1 MEMID
6 FERNAMQVNKTNQMV
21 FLKNVESNIIKDAWI
36 MLRENV
42 SYKENNKETFDE
54 IDVLREA
61 ENLIN
66 NNIESEQVSLLK
78 FNLKRLKHKYKW
90 VKRLNIFLV
99 IMIIIY
105 RLIN

>member
-1 MEMID
+1 
-6 FERNAMQVNKTNQMV
+6 MQVNKTNQMV

-42 SYKENNKETFDE
+42 SYKEKNKKTFDE

-66 NNIESEQVSLLK
+66 NNIEREQVSLLK
-78 FNLKRLKHKYKW
+78 FNLKRLNHKYKL
-90 VKRLNIFLV
+90 VKSFS
-99 IMIIIY
+99 
-105 RLIN
+105 

>member
-1 MEMID
+1 
-6 FERNAMQVNKTNQMV
+6 MQVNKTNQMV

-42 SYKENNKETFDE
+42 SYKEKNKKTFDE
-54 IDVLREA
+54 IDILREA

-66 NNIESEQVSLLK
+66 NNIEREQVSLLK
-78 FNLKRLKHKYKW
+78 FNLKRLNHKYKL

-105 RLIN
+105 GIIN

>member
-42 SYKENNKETFDE
+42 SYKENNKETLPLAPSVPK
-54 IDVLREA
+54 ILPM
-61 ENLIN
+61 
-66 NNIESEQVSLLK
+66 
-78 FNLKRLKHKYKW
+78 
-90 VKRLNIFLV
+90 IFPPQILC
-99 IMIIIY
+99 ILY
-105 RLIN
+105 L

>member
-1 MEMID
+1 MFCEETIEEVYAF
-6 FERNAMQVNKTNQMV
+6 FEKH
-21 FLKNVESNIIKDAWI
+21 
-36 MLRENV
+36 
-42 SYKENNKETFDE
+42 FDE

-90 VKRLNIFLV
+90 VKLKGKRK
-99 IMIIIY
+99 
-105 RLIN
+105 

>member
-1 MEMID
+1 
-6 FERNAMQVNKTNQMV
+6 MQVNKTNQMV
-21 FLKNVESNIIKDAWI
+21 FLKNVESNIIKDAWV

-42 SYKENNKETFDE
+42 SYKENDKKTFDE

-66 NNIESEQVSLLK
+66 NNIKQEQISLLN
-78 FNLKRLKHKYKW
+78 FNLERLKRKYKL
-90 VKRLNIFLV
+90 VKRFNFFLV

-105 RLIN
+105 VIIN